1 MSKQVNEE
9 AIKWRADPKRMHNLR
24 MRFVEQCKQYFGV
37 PYAKK
42 YQEPG
47 SKTLMS
53 NFLKSFFFLSFLRSK
68 IE

>member
-9 AIKWRADPKRMHNLR
+9 AVKWRADPKRMHNLR
-24 MRFVEQCKQYFGV
+24 TRFVEQCKQYFGV

-42 YQEPG
+42 YQESG
-47 SKTLMS
+47 SKTLIS
-53 NFLKSFFFLSFLRSK
+53 NFLKSFFFLSFPPSK